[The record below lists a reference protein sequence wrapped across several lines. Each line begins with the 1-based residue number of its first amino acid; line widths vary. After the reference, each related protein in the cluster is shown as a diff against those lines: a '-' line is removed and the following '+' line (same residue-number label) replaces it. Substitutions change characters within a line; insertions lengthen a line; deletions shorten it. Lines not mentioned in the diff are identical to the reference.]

1 MTSEST
7 AEQAGLGRAENSCGC
22 GGACEACRAKA
33 NSGGAWVYAIGSV
46 TPRFPNLS
54 VEKEVDQVVGRGDA
68 AGLSDHQAF
77 HAALSKSENRY
88 LLRQLC
94 WVFCVEGVETYLLS
108 PRDPGDYAL
117 LLEAVRANPSR
128 SDLDVVI
135 GVRGPAKL
143 AEFCAGLRLPV
154 VAFDQLYS
162 FDRTAL
168 LHSITPPEST
178 PIETFGHMAEELL
191 DRILR
196 MADNAGST
204 DEHRTLNYL
213 AVRYPAIYVK
223 VAQEFSN
230 NASLSSVSV
239 RPSELGGNRRITQA
253 IFAFTNRSTDVVEK
267 FCARV
272 DVTEEFPFLAS
283 KLAPY
288 FDC

>member
-1 MTSEST
+1 MASESA
-7 AEQAGLGRAENSCGC
+7 AEQAGVGGAEKSCGC
-22 GGACEACRAKA
+22 GCSCEACRAKA
-33 NSGGAWVYAIGSV
+33 ESSGTWVYAIGSV
-46 TPRFPNLS
+46 APRFPNLS
-54 VEKEVDQVVGRGDA
+54 VEKEMDQVVGRSDA
-68 AGLSDHQAF
+68 TGLSDHQAF
-77 HAALSKSENRY
+77 HAALSKPENRY

-94 WVFCVEGVETYLLS
+94 WVFSVERIETYLLA

-117 LLEAVRANPSR
+117 LLETVRANPSR
-128 SDLDVVI
+128 SDLEVVI
-135 GVRGPAKL
+135 GIRGPAML
-143 AEFCAGLRLPV
+143 AEFCTRLRLPV

-168 LHSITPPEST
+168 LNSITPPENT
-178 PIETFGHMAEELL
+178 PTAAFGHMAEELL

-223 VAQEFSN
+223 AAQEFAN

-239 RPSELGGNRRITQA
+239 RPSELGGNRHVTQA

-267 FCARV
+267 FCVRV
-272 DVTEEFPFLAS
+272 DVTEEFPFLVS